1 MIPSSDM
8 VEAGQRLASDLRRI
22 RELRGVSIETFLE
35 KTKAS
40 PDIITAFEKNA
51 LVDHPLYNR
60 VYLRSFV
67 RMYAE
72 AVDIDPDAALAAA
85 EQLLE
90 GRYDGSLATRYLG
103 GGPVNKGPLETTG
116 AGGEAETSTA
126 AALPVEPAE
135 PEAAAEPPPPEAA
148 AGPPPPVQP
157 EDSAPDE
164 PLPLSDVAHDELLPP
179 KPVDNPPVEPTP
191 GEPETPTALPE
202 VEAPET
208 EAGPPGDEP
217 PSPAEEVPPPAA
229 TVPEPVPDPRAPG
242 PPPPPASGPLPT
254 PAPKGAWTGS
264 LKWIIPGVIA
274 LVIAAMLLFGRSE
287 PEVRETPAIPAEPT
301 PIEPLPPAPV
311 DTTDSIQV
319 RMPPRV
325 ALPDSISV
333 WVVAE
338 RDTLNPIRVRTDDD
352 IRRPYWIEIGD
363 STEFRVKD
371 RIALERET
379 GFIALNVAGYR
390 LPLDRFVPGE
400 PIELD
405 RERIQAML
413 DSLRMVQ

>member
-1 MIPSSDM
+1 MTPSSDM

-22 RELRGVSIETFLE
+22 RELRGVSIESFLE
-35 KTKAS
+35 RTKAS
-40 PDIITAFEKNA
+40 PDIITAFEQNA

-90 GRYDGSLATRYLG
+90 GRYDGSLATRYLE
-103 GGPVNKGPLETTG
+103 GGPAAKGEDEA
-116 AGGEAETSTA
+116 AGEGEPAATPVLPAES
-126 AALPVEPAE
+126 AALDT
-135 PEAAAEPPPPEAA
+135 AAEPTPAEVPEPAPPQDDVTTGPPATAKPAEAPVESPPSGPAPPAKPAETPPAA
-148 AGPPPPVQP
+148 A
-157 EDSAPDE
+157 
-164 PLPLSDVAHDELLPP
+164 
-179 KPVDNPPVEPTP
+179 
-191 GEPETPTALPE
+191 
-202 VEAPET
+202 
-208 EAGPPGDEP
+208 
-217 PSPAEEVPPPAA
+217 PPPAA
-229 TVPEPVPDPRAPG
+229 SGTL
-242 PPPPPASGPLPT
+242 PPPAPT
-254 PAPKGAWTGS
+254 GTWTGH
-264 LKWIIPGVIA
+264 LKWIIPGVLA
-274 LVIAAMLLFGRSE
+274 LVIAAILIFGRSE
-287 PEVRETPAIPAEPT
+287 PEVREAPVVPVEPT

-325 ALPDSISV
+325 VLPDSISV

-363 STEFRVKD
+363 STEFRIKD

-379 GFIALNVAGYR
+379 GAIALYVAGYR
-390 LPLDRFVPGE
+390 LPLDRVVPGE

-405 RERIQAML
+405 RERIQAIL